1 MNEIIIISIS
11 ARALA
16 ESASRAGYNVNV
28 IDCFADNDT
37 KSVSNFV
44 HQVTYE
50 ESGFIESKLIS
61 RTQEIL
67 RRLPDARIILG
78 TGFES
83 NPELIDKLNLLA
95 ATFSNTKETV
105 SSVKDPLSL
114 SKLLAKHKIGHPVT
128 QFDKPDRL
136 NGFLI
141 KKIAGQG
148 GMHVN
153 YLKKTNLNIADDY
166 YYQEFVAGEVLSALF
181 LANGS
186 EAEVLGFNQQLKS
199 GDFEELP
206 FLYKGAIRLNKSN
219 INNREVI
226 ENIINI
232 ITVEN
237 DLKGLCGLDYIVKEN
252 AEIVVLE
259 VNPRPPATFELHETQ
274 QCLFELHLA
283 AFDGKLIQQKQKET
297 ENFSYNGY
305 AVLYAKERLII
316 NDSFEWPE
324 WCKDR
329 SRAGSKIQIKFPV
342 CTVHA
347 SENSI
352 DKTKALLFN
361 RLSQIETMLKKDSE
375 AI

>member
-1 MNEIIIISIS
+1 MNEIIIVSTS

-37 KSVSNFV
+37 RSVSNIV
-44 HQVTYE
+44 HQVTYNE
-50 ESGFIESKLIS
+50 DGFIENELIS

-67 RRLPDARIILG
+67 ASLSNVKIILG
-78 TGFES
+78 TGFEAT
-83 NPELIDKLNLLA
+83 PELIDKLNLLA
-95 ATFSNTKETV
+95 PICSNKKETV
-105 SSVKDPLSL
+105 SSVKDPSCLL
-114 SKLLAKHKIGHPVT
+114 KLLEKHKIAHPVT

-136 NGFLI
+136 NGFLV
-141 KKIAGQG
+141 KKISGQG
-148 GMHVN
+148 GTHIN
-153 YLKKTNLNIADDY
+153 YLQKSNSSIADDH

-181 LANGS
+181 LANGN
-186 EAEVLGFNQQLKS
+186 EAKVLGFNQQLKS
-199 GDFEELP
+199 DDFEELP
-206 FLYKGAIRLNKSN
+206 FLYKGAIKLNKSD
-219 INNREVI
+219 INNPEAI
-226 ENIINI
+226 ENIVNI
-232 ITVEN
+232 MTSEN

-252 AEIVVLE
+252 GEIAVLE

-274 QCLFELHLA
+274 QSLFELHLA
-283 AFDGKLIQQKQKET
+283 AFDGKLIQQKQKDT

-305 AVLYAKERLII
+305 AILYAKENLII

-324 WCKDR
+324 WSKDR
-329 SRAGSKIQIKFPV
+329 ARAGSKIQIKFPV

-361 RLSQIETMLKKDSE
+361 RLSQMETMLKKDSKVT
-375 AI
+375 